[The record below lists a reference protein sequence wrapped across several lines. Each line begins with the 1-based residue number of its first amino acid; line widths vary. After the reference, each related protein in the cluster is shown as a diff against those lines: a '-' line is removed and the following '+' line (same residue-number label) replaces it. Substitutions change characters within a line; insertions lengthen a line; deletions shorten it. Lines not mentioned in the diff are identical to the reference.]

1 MIKLV
6 CINTHII
13 LKYVV
18 NIVLTCLADLNYII
32 QEPGIRYA
40 LQFFSGC
47 YIRKDLQYNN
57 TIDTISNFPPHL
69 FLSGVTQAAA
79 VV

>member
-18 NIVLTCLADLNYII
+18 NIVLTCLADLNDII

-40 LQFFSGC
+40 LQFFFWLLYKERSA
-47 YIRKDLQYNN
+47 IQ
-57 TIDTISNFPPHL
+57 
-69 FLSGVTQAAA
+69 
-79 VV
+79 